1 MSEALLDLY
10 NRELS
15 YFRKLASAFSEKH
28 PGIAGS
34 LKLGERVEDPH
45 VSRLI
50 EAFAYLNARVRLKIE
65 DDFPELCTALLGV
78 LFPEYLNPV
87 PSRAI
92 VSLKLH
98 RSQVEMFDGYKV
110 EAGAPLETQLV
121 DGEPCRFRTCY
132 PVHAWPIEMVDGV
145 VETPP
150 FVVPPTAWS
159 NTAKGV
165 VKLKLKTYADR
176 IRFDQFSIE
185 NLRLFLNDDSR
196 YVYDLYELIMNNTM
210 GVLVASSDK
219 DTNPVHLPAEVIQ
232 PVGFEQSES
241 LLPQSPRHRPGYHLL
256 TELFVFPEKF
266 MFLDIERLGEAI
278 RGGAGTGPELNI
290 YIFLDRIH
298 RNLEKSISP
307 TTFQIHATPI
317 VNLFKQRCEPI
328 QVKATQSEFRL
339 VPDAR
344 RPLLNEIYSIE
355 SVTATSPD
363 RKQISLLPLFS
374 ANHASQPGQRS
385 FWSASRRTTEIV
397 EDAMNAAEDLGTDVF
412 LSVVGVDTKNH
423 FRDFEGWTVEAMA
436 TCLNRDY
443 PNRLPGNTE
452 FTLTEAGEVLSCDCL
467 VHPSATARPNF
478 RDEGYWKLISHLSL
492 NHLSLEDT
500 EKGAESLR
508 EMLRLYNASNLR
520 RSEQM
525 IEGLLNLTTR
535 RVVSRIGGELSSG
548 FCKGTEITVLLDED
562 KFSGGGHYL
571 FGAVLDRFFALY
583 TSINSFTRTVLKTQQ
598 QEVPLCRWPA
608 RIGDQKLV

>member
-1 MSEALLDLY
+1 MSEELLDLY

-15 YFRKLASAFSEKH
+15 YFRKLAGAFSEKH
-28 PGIAGS
+28 PGIAGN

-65 DDFPELCTALLGV
+65 DGFPELCEAILGV
-78 LFPEYLNPV
+78 LYPEYLNPV

-98 RSQVEMFDGYKV
+98 RSQIEMFDGFHV
-110 EAGAPLETQLV
+110 PAGSPLETQLI

-132 PVHAWPIEMVDGV
+132 PVHAWPIEMVDGL

-150 FVVPPTAWS
+150 FVVPRTEWS

-176 IRFDQFSIE
+176 IRFNQFSIDR
-185 NLRLFLNDDSR
+185 LRFFLNGDSR
-196 YVYDLYELIMNNTM
+196 YIYDLHELLLNNAV

-219 DTNPVHLPAEVIQ
+219 DDNPVHLPADVIQ
-232 PVGFEQSES
+232 PVGFEQHES
-241 LLPQSPRHRPGYHLL
+241 LLPQTSRHRPGYHLL

-266 MFLDIERLGEAI
+266 LFFDVHRLSEAI
-278 RGGAGTGPELNI
+278 AGQVGESSELNI
-290 YIFLDRIH
+290 YIFLNRIH
-298 RNLEKSISP
+298 RNLEKSIAP
-307 TTFQIHATPI
+307 NTFQINATPI
-317 VNLFKQRCEPI
+317 VNLFEQRCEPVL
-328 QVKATQSEFRL
+328 VKATRSEFRL

-344 RPLLNEIYSIE
+344 RPLLNEIYSID
-355 SVTATSPD
+355 SVKATSPE
-363 RKQISLLPLFS
+363 RQQLTLSPLYS
-374 ANHASQPGQRS
+374 ANHASQPGQQS
-385 FWSASRRTTEIV
+385 FWCASRRKTEIV
-397 EDAMNAAEDLGTDVF
+397 EDVLNAAEDLGTDLY
-412 LSVVGVDTKNH
+412 LSVVGVDTRNH
-423 FRDFEGWTVEAMA
+423 FRDFEGWTIEVMA

-452 FTLTEAGEVLSCDCL
+452 FSLTDAGEVLSCDCL
-467 VHPSATARPNF
+467 VHPSVTARPNF

-500 EKGAESLR
+500 EQGAESMR
-508 EMLRLYNASNLR
+508 EMLRLYNVSNLR

-525 IEGLLNLTTR
+525 IEGLLNLSTR
-535 RVVSRIGGELSSG
+535 RIVSRIGGELSSG

-571 FGAVLDRFFALY
+571 FGAVLDRFFSLY
-583 TSINSFTRTVLKTQQ
+583 TSINSFTKTVLKTQQ
-598 QEVPLCRWPA
+598 QEVSLCSWPA
-608 RIGDQKLV
+608 RIGDRRLV